1 MALYST
7 ILYTPVEH
15 GATTTKVPLRPDADD
30 RIGVYFNYLR
40 FVDTVNTANDIHE

>member
-15 GATTTKVPLRPDADD
+15 GATTTKVPLRPDAET
-30 RIGVYFNYLR
+30 IGVYFNYLR